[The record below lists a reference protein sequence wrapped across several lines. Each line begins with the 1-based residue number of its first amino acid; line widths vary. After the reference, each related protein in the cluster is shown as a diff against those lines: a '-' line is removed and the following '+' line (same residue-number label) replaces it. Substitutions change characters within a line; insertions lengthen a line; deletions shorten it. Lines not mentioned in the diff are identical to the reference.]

1 MQSSRIVGSSV
12 GTRADAKRALAYVA
26 MGKVKVEMKI
36 RRLDEIKQIFEDLK
50 AGKVKGRI
58 VVKLFDA

>member
-1 MQSSRIVGSSV
+1 
-12 GTRADAKRALAYVA
+12 